1 MIAVTISAIGGT
13 IKANSATIIATMRTP
28 PDTESD
34 ILNNF
39 AQSLD
44 IFT

>member
-13 IKANSATIIATMRTP
+13 IKASSATKIESTRTP

-34 ILNNF
+34 TLNNF